1 MKCSLPYGLISQ
13 YDVVD
18 GANPS
23 FIKALKLQI
32 GEDPDYDKVIT
43 RHKSER
49 LGDDWIQGMMRIIP
63 VNFNKEH
70 KAMLGRCKM
79 IFDHQY
85 YYQQKSKNCRMRRKD
100 RNIKDPTLHTLAPV
114 LSNFEVSGKLV
125 LYIFLAVSALYDGS
139 DLQRLKVLDTDD
151 KI

>member
-1 MKCSLPYGLISQ
+1 MQKSTEGLTTMKCSLPYGLISQ

-18 GANPS
+18 GANQS

-43 RHKSER
+43 RHKAER

-79 IFDHQY
+79 IFEHEPG
-85 YYQQKSKNCRMRRKD
+85 KIAINPD
-100 RNIKDPTLHTLAPV
+100 RFDKLITALRTAVDNDGELDKVSTLYNNIFDAFRLA
-114 LSNFEVSGKLV
+114 L
-125 LYIFLAVSALYDGS
+125 IFF
-139 DLQRLKVLDTDD
+139 
-151 KI
+151 IEIF